1 MIECIKV
8 KTNDELRRCME
19 IRRTV
24 FIEEQ
29 SVPQVEEIDDHDRLG
44 DQVADHFLFLKNG
57 IPVGTVRC
65 LKKGGGVLKVGRVAV
80 LKEARG
86 GGIGK
91 EMMELTEKRYPEILV
106 FALDAQEHAIP
117 FYEKCGYVASGD
129 VFLDAGIRHRH
140 MEKRNHLV

>member
-1 MIECIKV
+1 MITCIKV
-8 KTNDELRRCME
+8 KTEDDLLKCME

-29 SVPQVEEIDDHDRLG
+29 KVPETEEIDDHDHLG
-44 DQVADHFLFLKNG
+44 DPVADHFLFLKNDL
-57 IPVGTVRC
+57 PVGTIRC
-65 LKKGGGVLKVGRVAV
+65 LKKGGDVLKVGRVAV

-91 EMMELTEKRYPEILV
+91 EMMDLVEETYPEILT

-117 FYEKCGYVASGD
+117 FYEKCGYVASGEI
-129 VFLDAGIRHRH
+129 FLDAGIRHRH
-140 MEKRNHLV
+140 MEKRNSGR

>member
-1 MIECIKV
+1 MITCIKV
-8 KTNDELRRCME
+8 KTEDDLRKCMK

-29 SVPQVEEIDDHDRLG
+29 KVPETEEIDGHDHLG
-44 DQVADHFLFLKNG
+44 DPVADHFLFLKNG
-57 IPVGTVRC
+57 LPVGTIRC
-65 LKKGGGVLKVGRVAV
+65 LKKGDNVLKIGRVAV

-91 EMMELTEKRYPEILV
+91 EMMDLVEKMFPKIMT

-117 FYEKCGYVASGD
+117 FYEKCGYIASGEI
-129 VFLDAGIRHRH
+129 FLDAGIRHRH
-140 MEKRNHLV
+140 MEKRNSGR

>member
-8 KTNDELRRCME
+8 ETNDELRRCME

-29 SVPQVEEIDDHDRLG
+29 NVPEVEEIDDHDHLG
-44 DQVADHFLFLKNG
+44 DPVADHFLFLKNG

-86 GGIGK
+86 GGYGK
-91 EMMELTEKRYPEILV
+91 
-106 FALDAQEHAIP
+106 
-117 FYEKCGYVASGD
+117 
-129 VFLDAGIRHRH
+129 
-140 MEKRNHLV
+140 